1 MIEVGIMPY
10 KQYFKADR
18 RENAREEMNYL
29 FNFIVVYSTVYGV
42 ADGLRKGPKL
52 GVQFRTSAGHQEKT
66 MTVKI
71 ALNC

>member
-42 ADGLRKGPKL
+42 ADGLRKGPTL
-52 GVQFRTSAGHQEKT
+52 GVQFRTSAGHQVET
-66 MTVKI
+66 VTVKI